1 MVSLL
6 GKAGNKFAPTADQ
19 VAPVTNQVA
28 GNHQAATDNNQMPG
42 QDAPTTN
49 QTLTAANQTST
60 ANHDTDN
67 NQTAPGL
74 RCLTQDQDGT
84 VSPCTLALVMQDIE
98 ELFPQ
103 Q

>member
-1 MVSLL
+1 
-6 GKAGNKFAPTADQ
+6 
-19 VAPVTNQVA
+19 
-28 GNHQAATDNNQMPG
+28 MPG

-74 RCLTQDQDGT
+74 RYSTQDQDGT
-84 VSPCTLALVMQDIE
+84 VSPCTLALVI
-98 ELFPQ
+98 
-103 Q
+103 